1 MALMAA
7 EECDDG
13 VNWRES
19 SGSRSQA
26 RWNRGDGGGD
36 GSVIAAAAATARL
49 VRLDDRQLGTSSP
62 SFVSDEMQVW
72 EVVEECS
79 GEAILHA
86 ALEAVDEGTDDAED
100 TEVGAEDVEEEDR
113 VDVAEDREHWV
124 VLEEEDAVE
133 TFLIKALSCRVHGY
147 EDSHV

>member
-7 EECDDG
+7 EEHGDG

-62 SFVSDEMQVW
+62 SFV
-72 EVVEECS
+72 VEECP

-86 ALEAVDEGTDDAED
+86 ALEAVDEGADDADD
-100 TEVGAEDVEEEDR
+100 TEVGAEDLEEEDR